1 MTIGSHNLAIALR
14 AKLNAERPAIAMAAH
29 NPLAAKLAAEAGFDA
44 VWGSGFELSASYAV
58 PDASILPMSTHLEM
72 MRAMAEVQPAPI
84 VADLDTGFGNAVSVA
99 YAVPKYAAAGIAAVV
114 IEDKIF
120 PKDSSLRVG
129 GRQELVAIGEFQ
141 GKLEAAKAASGML
154 VIARTEA
161 LIAGLG
167 QEEAL
172 RRGQAYAEAGA
183 DAVLIH
189 SKQKT
194 PDEIL
199 AFCRAWP
206 GKVPLVLVPTSYP
219 QLSFADVAALGKV
232 GLIICGNHA
241 IRAAAAAMRD
251 VFRRILV
258 EGGIA
263 GVEGAVASVAEIFA
277 LQGDARMRELEKAYL
292 R

>member
-1 MTIGSHNLAIALR
+1 MEPPSSRLR
-14 AKLNAERPAIAMAAH
+14 ARLDTARPAIAMSAH
-29 NPLAAKLAAEAGFDA
+29 NPLSAKLAAEAGFDA
-44 VWGSGFELSASYAV
+44 IWGSGFELSAAHAV
-58 PDASILPMSTHLEM
+58 PDASILSWDTHLSA
-72 MRAMAEVQPAPI
+72 MRAMVEVQDAPV
-84 VADLDTGFGNAVSVA
+84 VADIDTGSGNAVSVA
-99 YAVPKYAAAGIAAVV
+99 YLVPRYAAAGVAAVV
-114 IEDKIF
+114 MEDKTF

-129 GRQELVAIGEFQ
+129 GRQELVPIEEFQ
-141 GKLEAAKAASGML
+141 GKIEAARIKGGPL

-167 QEEAL
+167 QAEAL
-172 RRGQAYAEAGA
+172 KRGAAYAEAGA

-206 GKVPLVLVPTSYP
+206 GRVPLVLVPTSYP
-219 QLSFADVAALGKV
+219 QLSFAEVAALDKV

-241 IRAAAAAMRD
+241 IRAAVAAMRD
-251 VFRRILV
+251 TFARILA
-258 EGGIA
+258 EGGIG
-263 GVEGAVASVAEIFA
+263 GVEQRIASVQDVFA
-277 LQGDARMRELEKAYL
+277 LQGDDRMREIERRFL